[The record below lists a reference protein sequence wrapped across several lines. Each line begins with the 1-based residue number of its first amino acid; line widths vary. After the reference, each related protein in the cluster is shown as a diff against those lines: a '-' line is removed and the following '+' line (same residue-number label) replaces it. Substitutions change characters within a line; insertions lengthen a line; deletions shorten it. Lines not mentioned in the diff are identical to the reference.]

1 VALLGD
7 AAHAMTPHQGMGGG
21 SAIEDAYILGL
32 LLAHPSTNL
41 INVMQALK
49 IYESIRLP
57 FVQRVAEQSR
67 TNGLLYEFLDPKSKY
82 LSLEALGEEIDKSF
96 AWLGLGGC
104 KEEWERAEIMLK
116 GL

>member
-1 VALLGD
+1 
-7 AAHAMTPHQGMGGG
+7 MTPHQGMGGG

-41 INVMQALK
+41 TNIVQVLK

-57 FVQRVAEQSR
+57 FVQRVVEQSR
-67 TNGLLYEFLDPKSKY
+67 TNGLLYEFLDPRSEGF
-82 LSLEALGEEIDKSF
+82 SLEALGEEIGKSF
-96 AWLGLGGC
+96 AWLGVGGC

-116 GL
+116 DLKP